1 MGLVERFFRVQE
13 LGSSVKTEILAGI
26 TTFLSMAY
34 IVVVNPIM
42 LAEVG
47 IPLEAAFGAT
57 VLASL
62 LPTLIMAFFANA
74 PLALA
79 PGMGVNAFFAYT
91 LVLGMGL
98 SWQSALGAVFASG
111 LLFLLVALTPL
122 PRYVMEAIPQSLRVA
137 IGVGI
142 GLFIALLGFQNAG
155 LVKADEATMLALG
168 NMADPAVLLALGGLL
183 LIGVL
188 TARKV
193 QAAILISILLV
204 TVLAMAFGIS
214 PAPKNVG
221 EVVQWG
227 LPDIAPTLFAMDFAA
242 VLEVSFISV
251 LFTMTMVDMFNAMGT
266 IVGLAPKAGML
277 QQNAQGKSQV
287 RGLKAAFVADSS
299 GTLMAGL
306 LGTSPVTSYLE
317 SVTGIAE
324 GGRTGLTALTVAV
337 LFVICLPFA
346 PLVALIPAFATAPA
360 LIFVGALMM
369 QEIRD
374 IHFEDITEALPAF
387 ITLFAMPVTYS
398 IVTGFGLGFISYV
411 VIKLLSGKRQQLNPV
426 LYGLAV
432 LFLLH
437 FMLG

>member
-1 MGLVERFFRVQE
+1 MFFFERFFRVHA
-13 LGSSVKTEILAGI
+13 LGSNVKTEILAGI

-98 SWQSALGAVFASG
+98 SWQSALGAVFVSG

-137 IGVGI
+137 VGVGI

-168 NMADPAVLLALGGLL
+168 NMADPTVLLALGGLL

-188 TARKV
+188 AARGM

-204 TVLAMAFGIS
+204 TALAMFFGLS
-214 PAPKNVG
+214 PAPQSVQ

-227 LPDIAPTLFAMDFAA
+227 LPDIRPTLFAMDFAA
-242 VLEVSFISV
+242 VLEVSFLSV

-266 IVGLAPKAGML
+266 IVGLAPKANML
-277 QQNAQGKSQV
+277 VEKEGKTHV
-287 RGLKAAFVADSS
+287 RGLRAAFVADSS

-317 SVTGIAE
+317 SVTGITE

-337 LFVICLPFA
+337 LFIICLPFA
-346 PLVALIPAFATAPA
+346 PLVGLIPAFATAPA

-374 IHFEDITEALPAF
+374 IHFDDITEAIPAF

-411 VIKLLSGKRQQLNPV
+411 VLKVCTGKKKQLNVV
-426 LYGLAV
+426 LYGLAF
-432 LFLLH
+432 LFMVH